1 MSRRGD
7 CWDNAVAESFFATLE
22 KELLDQDVFYT
33 RARARTVIT
42 DYIEN
47 YYNNTRRHSYLDYL
61 SPLEYELRAA

>member
-1 MSRRGD
+1 MPFLSALGYDVFDPRDPRLRPR
-7 CWDNAVAESFFATLE
+7 A
-22 KELLDQDVFYT
+22 QDVFYT

-61 SPLEYELRAA
+61 SPLKYELRAT